1 MAGFLTGLGDIAG
14 GAAAPIQQDLN
25 QYFQQQQANQDAT
38 NAGLGVY
45 AMLGITPPAT
55 QQQGGLGSILG
66 GLFGGQQGQQGA
78 QQAAPPPPSTP
89 PPAAPL
95 MQANIQQPQITPP
108 PSLGQGGSARSP
120 MPAPQAAPTQIQG
133 PGQGQS
139 PLNAPSAAPNAPVS
153 PSASIQGNPVAPAAL
168 QGAPPPPGPPV
179 PRGQPGTAQPGVT
192 APGQQAQ
199 QVPTP
204 PPPAQP
210 AAQPQAQAQNQAV
223 QPQNQQAGQALDKYK
238 DMFDYPTLVKNLV
251 NTPGMNPTKLGKIIS
266 SDGFKNML
274 TQEGLAQYRA
284 AGLGIRQGNLSERER
299 NDDTKAGEADR
310 RSADVERAQK
320 FRQQATVYSQGAKAG
335 QAQIAQ
341 INKDTG
347 AKISAIIGDFNIK
360 QEDKQKAID
369 ALNTQR
375 DSAIEQI
382 TKKIGD
388 PPVMEKESSGGEQGG
403 GSDDVA
409 HDPKTGKMYRYN
421 GSGSRADM
429 SNYTP
434 LN

>member
-14 GAAAPIQQDLN
+14 GAAAPLQQDLN

-89 PPAAPL
+89 SPAAPL
-95 MQANIQQPQITPP
+95 MQANIQTPQISPP
-108 PSLGQGGSARSP
+108 PTMGQGGTARSP

-139 PLNAPSAAPNAPVS
+139 PLNAPSAAPNTPVS

-204 PPPAQP
+204 PPAQP

-223 QPQNQQAGQALDKYK
+223 QPQNQQQGQSLDHYK

-284 AGLGIRQGNLSERER
+284 AGLGIKTGNLDERRR

-335 QAQIAQ
+335 EQEKSLIRQQTAQ
-341 INKDTG
+341 KV
-347 AKISAIIGDFNIK
+347 SAIVSDFNIK
-360 QEDKQKAID
+360 QEDKQKQID
-369 ALNTQR
+369 ALQQQESEAVDKIN
-375 DSAIEQI
+375 
-382 TKKIGD
+382 KKIGD
-388 PPVMEKESSGGEQGG
+388 PPEMEKESSGGEQGG
-403 GSDDVA
+403 GADEVA